1 LAEWLRFLWRL
12 GPPQT
17 EPDESGVVLRDLPD
31 DAHAV
36 LERQRRSGQRPG
48 RSWPLVQFKQRVGR
62 RLRLIFYVSE
72 IDLYL
77 DSAWVHT
84 SGWYIHTL
92 EPSPDWMINEPAG
105 PYESL
110 AELKEDTFALFRE
123 QDREEFSVER
133 QRVSEWRKLKRDAER
148 AAKVPESPRVDRF

>member
-1 LAEWLRFLWRL
+1 MAEWLRFLWRL

-17 EPDESGVVLRDLPD
+17 EPDESGVFLRNLPADALVVLARLKKGG
-31 DAHAV
+31 
-36 LERQRRSGQRPG
+36 RRPP
-48 RSWPLVQFKQRVGR
+48 RSWPLVQYKQRVGR

-72 IDLYL
+72 IDLCL
-77 DSAWVHT
+77 DDAWVHT

-110 AELKEDTFALFRE
+110 AELREDTFALFRE
-123 QDREEFSVER
+123 QDREEFYVER
-133 QRVSEWRKLKRDAER
+133 ERARKWRELRRDAER
-148 AAKVPESPRVDRF
+148 LANSPKPPRVDRF